1 MAYGNSDFWHFIF
14 DDQDGSW
21 TWQRVSPSSGEE
33 VARSAFS
40 FRSFNVCVAD
50 AELAGFVKSTNPPR
64 RIRTSELGHGTR
76 GRTAHARE
84 ESRLRSVE
92 RRRRPRHAA

>member
-1 MAYGNSDFWHFIF
+1 MADGDKDLWHFVF

-21 TWQRVSPSSGEE
+21 TWQRVSPASGEE
-33 VARSAFS
+33 VARSSFS

-50 AELAGFVKSTNPPR
+50 AELAGFVKNVNSPR
-64 RIRTSELGHGTR
+64 RMRTSDLAHGAR
-76 GRTAHARE
+76 GRSAHARDDG
-84 ESRLRSVE
+84 RLRAAE

>member
-1 MAYGNSDFWHFIF
+1 MTHRDSDLWHFIF

-21 TWQRVSPSSGEE
+21 TWQRVSSNGEE
-33 VARSAFS
+33 VARSPFS

-50 AELAGFVKSTNPPR
+50 AELAGFVNNTSAPR
-64 RIRTSELGHGTR
+64 RVRTSELTHGLR
-76 GRTAHARE
+76 GRSAHAMG
-84 ESRLRSVE
+84 ESHPRPAE